1 MRMYDIIDKKKRGGS
16 LTREEIEYFVNGY
29 INENI
34 PDYQVSA
41 LLMAIYYNGM
51 EDDELVNMTDI
62 MAHSGDMIDL
72 SAINGIKVD
81 KHSTGGVGDKT
92 TLAVAPIV
100 AACGGKV
107 AKMSGRGLG
116 FTGGTIDKL
125 ESIPGFR
132 TTISEERFFDI
143 VNDIGVSIIGQS
155 SEIAPADKKIYA
167 LRDVTATV
175 DSIPLIAASIMSK
188 KLASGSDKIVLDVT
202 VGSGAFMKN
211 IDDAIILAQKMVA
224 IGQGAGRQTVAYIT
238 NMNEPLGIATGNIS
252 EVIEAINTLKG
263 KGTNDF
269 NEICINFSASMLQ
282 LSGKGNIDECKLMA
296 QSSIENGSA
305 LDKLAAMVKAQ
316 GGDERYIYDTSLFDK
331 ASYNHEWIAESDTYI
346 INMDTE
352 RCGRTAVVL
361 GAGREVKES
370 SIDFTAGIN
379 FYKKTGDF
387 VRKGEVIAKLYA
399 SDRDRLDAAVEYVKP
414 AYTFGDKKVEK
425 NKTIIAYV
433 SEGKVIRY

>member
-1 MRMYDIIDKKKRGGS
+1 MRMYDIIDKKKKGGS
-16 LTREEIEYFVNGY
+16 LTRDEMKYFIDGY
-29 INENI
+29 VDDNI

-41 LLMAIYYNGM
+41 LLMAIYYKGM
-51 EDDELVNMTDI
+51 TDDELVNITDI

-72 SAINGIKVD
+72 SAIHGIKID

-125 ESIPGFR
+125 ESIPGFK
-132 TTISEERFFDI
+132 TSISEKRFFEI
-143 VNDIGVSIIGQS
+143 VNNIGVSIIGQS

-211 IDDAIILAQKMVA
+211 IDDAVVLAQKMVV
-224 IGQGAGRQTVAYIT
+224 IGQGAGRQTTAFIT
-238 NMNEPLGIATGNIS
+238 NMNEPLGISTGNIS
-252 EVIEAINTLKG
+252 EVIEAVNTLKG
-263 KGTNDF
+263 NGAEDF
-269 NEICINFSASMLQ
+269 NEICINFAASMLE
-282 LSGKGNIDECKLMA
+282 LSDKGSMDECKTMA
-296 QSSIENGSA
+296 EKAIKSGDA
-305 LDKLAAMVKAQ
+305 LDKFAAMVKAQ

-331 ASYNHEWIAESDTYI
+331 ASYNYSWVAGSDKYI
-346 INMDTE
+346 MDMDTE
-352 RCGRTAVVL
+352 RCGKTAVVL
-361 GAGREVKES
+361 GAGREIKGS
-370 SIDFTAGIN
+370 SIDFTAGID

-387 VRKGEVIAKLYA
+387 VKEGEVIAKLYA
-399 SDRDRLDAAVEYVKP
+399 SNKDRLDAAAEYIKP
-414 AYTFGDKKVEK
+414 AYRFGDKKVEP

-433 SEGKVIRY
+433 SENKVIKY